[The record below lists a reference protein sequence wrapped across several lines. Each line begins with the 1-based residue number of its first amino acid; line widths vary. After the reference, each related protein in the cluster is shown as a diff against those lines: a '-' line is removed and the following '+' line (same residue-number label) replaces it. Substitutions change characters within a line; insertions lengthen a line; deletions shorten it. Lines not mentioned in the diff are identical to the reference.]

1 MFWASAFIVEAYFNF
16 GKNSGVNIFMDKHA
30 IRLISFILALFLFI
44 MIFQNIMNEQQQLP
58 LGTKEQ
64 FILNIADTEKTKVHL
79 ISELNDMT
87 NKHHATLVKVVTFN
101 DEYKNE
107 KDIIYFD

>member
-58 LGTKEQ
+58 LGTKD
-64 FILNIADTEKTKVHL
+64 IK
-79 ISELNDMT
+79 
-87 NKHHATLVKVVTFN
+87 
-101 DEYKNE
+101 YCRYR
-107 KDIIYFD
+107 KDKSTSYFRIK